1 MSASDLPRRIGFVDA
16 TVIVIGTVIGS
27 AIFLVPNSVA
37 QNLPSAKW
45 ILAVWTVSGVLSFFG
60 ALAFAELGA
69 MIPATGGQY
78 VYLREAYGPLT
89 GFVSGWAL
97 FLVMQTGSL
106 ATLAAGFAIYLS
118 YFIPLGTAGAKL
130 ASVLLIAAL
139 TIVNYRGVRLGVGVQ
154 RLFTFLKLAG
164 LSIIVG
170 SAFLVAGHSGVE
182 SSAAQT
188 AAFSWNHFG
197 VAMIACLWAYEGWN
211 SLSFVAGE
219 VTHPERNVP
228 LALAVGLAALIAV
241 YLTAN
246 VAYLRT
252 MSVSE
257 IASTSRVAARSAEIS
272 IGSIGATLVALTIL
286 VSIVGAANGTAL
298 TAARIYFAQARDG
311 LFFETIGRVHPRF
324 ETPHIAIAAQG
335 VWASVLAVSGSYER
349 LFSYVVF
356 AAWIFYGMAAVAVV
370 VLRRRRP
377 DLARPYRMWGYP
389 VTPLLFA
396 GVAFWFVVN
405 TIVSEPLSSLIGL
418 AIVPRV
424 FPRTTS
430 GIRPSRLPRLRARE
444 ARCVVYTP
452 GSFVPG
458 DLWIGTQRSRA
469 DHFAACDSRRNDR
482 LGRVSRLHP
491 SNKRR
496 QHVEGAGSD
505 AAAAMKHTWHHEQ
518 AVEVL
523 RSGPQCLHDAFVV
536 PDTHQRVQ
544 RRVGPS
550 EVADDLAASGS
561 ES

>member
-1 MSASDLPRRIGFVDA
+1 MSESDLPRRIGFVDA

-118 YFIPLGTAGAKL
+118 YFIPLGTVGAKL

-182 SSAAQT
+182 SSAVPT
-188 AAFSWNHFG
+188 AVGFSWKHFG

-219 VTHPERNVP
+219 VTRPERNVP

-246 VAYLRT
+246 VAYLHT

-272 IGSIGATLVALTIL
+272 IGSIGATLVSLTIL

-324 ETPHIAIAAQG
+324 ETPHVAIAAQG
-335 VWASVLAVSGSYER
+335 VWAAVLAVSGSYER
-349 LFSYVVF
+349 LYSYVVF
-356 AAWIFYGMAAVAVV
+356 AAWIFYGMAAVSVV

-405 TIVSEPLSSLIGL
+405 TIVSEPVSSLIGL
-418 AIVPRV
+418 AIVATGIPAYYFWNSPIRASQAS
-424 FPRTTS
+424 RT
-430 GIRPSRLPRLRARE
+430 
-444 ARCVVYTP
+444 
-452 GSFVPG
+452 
-458 DLWIGTQRSRA
+458 
-469 DHFAACDSRRNDR
+469 
-482 LGRVSRLHP
+482 
-491 SNKRR
+491 
-496 QHVEGAGSD
+496 
-505 AAAAMKHTWHHEQ
+505 
-518 AVEVL
+518 
-523 RSGPQCLHDAFVV
+523 
-536 PDTHQRVQ
+536 
-544 RRVGPS
+544 
-550 EVADDLAASGS
+550 
-561 ES
+561 